1 METGRFAGSFARAA
15 DAELAALFF
24 LHCAART
31 AEMEACEVYRRW
43 EWDTQTHRHTHTR
56 AHAQSKPN
64 VQALST

>member
-31 AEMEACEVYRRW
+31 AEMEA
-43 EWDTQTHRHTHTR
+43 
-56 AHAQSKPN
+56 
-64 VQALST
+64 